1 MVVGNKRKKSRNSFT
16 HRPSDAECGVK
27 LDRLI
32 AKHRSLGRSEAH
44 RLIAAGSVRVNG
56 EVIVSN
62 QHEVDR
68 FTQVE
73 LETEVVQQAERALYL
88 MLHKPGGVVSATV
101 DAEHQTVIDLI
112 DDPDKHTLHIAG
124 RLDRW
129 STGLLLL
136 TNDGRWSKQLMD
148 AQSKVPKTYVVET
161 DAPIPSDAVAA
172 FERGFHFAAEDITT
186 LPCELVLLGERRARV
201 TLHEGR
207 HHQNKRMF
215 GRVGCFVTALHRES
229 IGRLTLPADLAAGQG
244 RALTAEERLAVA

>member
-1 MVVGNKRKKSRNSFT
+1 M
-16 HRPSDAECGVK
+16 K

-44 RLIAAGSVRVNG
+44 RLIAAGRVKVDG
-56 EVIVSN
+56 VINLVN
-62 QHEVDR
+62 QHEIDR
-68 FTQVE
+68 FTRVE
-73 LETEVVQQAERALYL
+73 LDAELVQQPERALYL
-88 MLHKPGGVVSATV
+88 MMNKPGGVVSATI

-148 AQSKVPKTYVVET
+148 AGSKVPKIYLVET
-161 DAPIPSDAVAA
+161 EAPIPSAAVAA
-172 FERGFHFAAEDITT
+172 FERGFHFADEDITT
-186 LPCELVLLGERRARV
+186 LPAELVLLGERRARV

-207 HHQNKRMF
+207 HHQIKRMF
-215 GRVGCFVTALHRES
+215 GRVGCFVTALHREA
-229 IGRLTLPADLAAGQG
+229 IGGLNLPGDLVLGQWRLLEPT
-244 RALTAEERLAVA
+244 ERLRAAEPN

>member
-1 MVVGNKRKKSRNSFT
+1 M
-16 HRPSDAECGVK
+16 K
-27 LDRLI
+27 LDRII

-44 RLIAAGSVRVNG
+44 RLIAAGCVRVNG
-56 EVIVSN
+56 EVNLGN

-73 LETEVVQQAERALYL
+73 LETEVVHQAERALYL
-88 MLHKPGGVVSATV
+88 MLHKPGGVVSATT

-112 DDPDKHTLHIAG
+112 NDPDKHTLHIAG

-186 LPCELVLLGERRARV
+186 LPSELVILGERRARV

-207 HHQNKRMF
+207 HHQIKRMF
-215 GRVGCFVTALHRES
+215 GRVGCFVTTLHRES
-229 IGRLTLPADLAAGQG
+229 IGRLTLPADLAPGQW

>member
-1 MVVGNKRKKSRNSFT
+1 MVGNKRKKSRNSFT

-207 HHQNKRMF
+207 HHQIKRMF

>member
-1 MVVGNKRKKSRNSFT
+1 M
-16 HRPSDAECGVK
+16 K

-44 RLIAAGSVRVNG
+44 RLIAAGCVRVNG
-56 EVIVSN
+56 EVILGN

-88 MLHKPGGVVSATV
+88 MMNKPAGVVSATF
-101 DAEHQTVIDLI
+101 DAEYQTVIDLI

-148 AQSKVPKTYVVET
+148 AQSKVPKIYLVET

-172 FERGFHFAAEDITT
+172 FERGFHFATEDITT
-186 LPCELVLLGERRARV
+186 LPCELTLLGERRARV

-207 HHQNKRMF
+207 HHQIKRMF

-229 IGRLTLPADLAAGQG
+229 IGDIVLPPELRAGEWCAITG
-244 RALTAEERLAVA
+244 

>member
-1 MVVGNKRKKSRNSFT
+1 M
-16 HRPSDAECGVK
+16 K

-44 RLIAAGSVRVNG
+44 RLIAAGRVHVDG
-56 EVIVSN
+56 LISTAN

-68 FTQVE
+68 FTRVE
-73 LETEVVQQAERALYL
+73 LDTELVQQAERALYL

-112 DDPDKHTLHIAG
+112 DDPDKLTLHIAG

-148 AQSKVPKTYVVET
+148 AQSKVPKTYIVET

-186 LPCELVLLGERRARV
+186 LPSELVLLGECRAQV

-207 HHQNKRMF
+207 HHQIKRMF
-215 GRVGCFVTALHRES
+215 GRVGCLVTALHRES
-229 IGRLTLPADLAAGQG
+229 IGGLVLQEDLAPGQW
-244 RALTAEERLAVA
+244 RELTAEERLAVA

>member
-1 MVVGNKRKKSRNSFT
+1 MGNKRKKSLNSFT
-16 HRPSDAECGVK
+16 QTQGDAECGVK

-186 LPCELVLLGERRARV
+186 LPCELVLLGERHARV

-207 HHQNKRMF
+207 HHQIKRMF

-229 IGRLTLPADLAAGQG
+229 IGRLTLPADLAAGQW
-244 RALTAEERLAVA
+244 RELTAEERLDVA